1 MRNNFDRQLQQLH
14 QALTQMGT
22 MCEQAIAASVSAL
35 LDGDKAGADAAME
48 REREIDRQE
57 REVEALC
64 MKLLLQ
70 QQPVAGDLRAISSA
84 LKMISDMERI
94 GDQAAD
100 IAEITRHTS
109 GAPLPGH
116 LHIREMTKAAVKM
129 VAGSVASFVES
140 DPQMAKEVMI
150 YDDVV
155 DQLFDEVKEELTTL
169 IRADSSSAGEALDL
183 LMIAKY
189 LERIGDHAV
198 NIAEW
203 VTYSI
208 TGSKSG

>member
-1 MRNNFDRQLQQLH
+1 MRSNFDRQLQQLH
-14 QALTQMGT
+14 EALTQMGT
-22 MCEQAIAASVSAL
+22 MCEEAIAASVSAL
-35 LDGDKAGADAAME
+35 LDGNKAGAETAIA
-48 REREIDRQE
+48 RERDIDQQE
-57 REVEALC
+57 RDAEALC
-64 MKLLLQ
+64 MRLLLQ
-70 QQPVAGDLRAISSA
+70 QQPVAGDLRAVSSA
-84 LKMISDMERI
+84 LKIICDMERI

-100 IAEITRHTS
+100 IAEITRHTGS
-109 GAPLPGH
+109 KALPGH

-129 VAGSVASFVES
+129 VAGSVEC
-140 DPQMAKEVMI
+140 DLQMAKEVMI

-169 IRADSSSAGEALDL
+169 IRADSSSAGEALDW

-208 TGSKSG
+208 TGSRS

>member
-1 MRNNFDRQLQQLH
+1 MRRKFDRQLQQLH
-14 QALTQMGT
+14 EALTQMGT
-22 MCEQAIAASVSAL
+22 MCEEASAASVSAL
-35 LDGDKAGADAAME
+35 LDGNKAGAETAIA
-48 REREIDRQE
+48 RERDIDQQE
-57 REVEALC
+57 RDAEALC
-64 MKLLLQ
+64 MRLLLQ
-70 QQPVAGDLRAISSA
+70 QQPVAGDLRAVSSA
-84 LKMISDMERI
+84 LKIICDMERI

-100 IAEITRHTS
+100 IAEITRHTGS
-109 GAPLPGH
+109 KALPGH

-129 VAGSVASFVES
+129 VAGSVASFVEC
-140 DPQMAKEVMI
+140 DLQMAKEVMI

-169 IRADSSSAGEALDL
+169 IRADSSSAGEALDW

-208 TGSKSG
+208 TGSRS